1 MQSDYETAQAT
12 ASEPIYD
19 TIEYIEMSPLKSV
32 TNDSAVST
40 SWTVKGLSDIKMW
53 MIFFPSCNVKSCINL
68 NYCFPSQTA
77 QPLKLRRQHDY

>member
-53 MIFFPSCNVKSCINL
+53 MIFFSLLQCEKL
-68 NYCFPSQTA
+68 YKFELLFSQPNSPTFETEKA
-77 QPLKLRRQHDY
+77 T